1 MSVYREAVKTPRGP
15 ACQKWRENTYADG
28 RWPKCGALHKISST
42 RGRPPLDT
50 GVLTTDRD
58 KVVRPPPFRGGLT
71 TQNLE
76 DTLEGNFTMVA
87 A

>member
-1 MSVYREAVKTPRGP
+1 MNPQSLIRESLRL
-15 ACQKWRENTYADG
+15 W
-28 RWPKCGALHKISST
+28 LHKIFYGMHRAWS
-42 RGRPPLDT
+42 PLDT